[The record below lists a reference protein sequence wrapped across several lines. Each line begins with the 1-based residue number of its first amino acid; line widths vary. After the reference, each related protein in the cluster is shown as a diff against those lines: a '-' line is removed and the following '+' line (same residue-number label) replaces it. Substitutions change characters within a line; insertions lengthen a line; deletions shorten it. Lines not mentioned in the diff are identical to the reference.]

1 MSRNLNV
8 AVVEALEVRSM
19 MSASPLTISE
29 AAYAGGTQLRII
41 GTAGDDQI
49 SVSLNNDGG
58 LTISNGDWNTTA
70 AGSYKSLLINAAAG
84 NDSVAIAADIT
95 LNAIIYGG
103 AGNDQINGGAGNDN
117 LYGGLGKNTLNGGA
131 GDDVLVTIGGGAN
144 DTLTGGAGNDR
155 FWLDDRNT
163 ETVVDA
169 SAQETAGGNVHKVA
183 SFSSGSTTSEG

>member
-1 MSRNLNV
+1 MSRTLQN

-29 AAYAGGTQLRII
+29 ASYAGGTQLRII

-49 SVSLNNDGG
+49 TVSLNDNG

-70 AGSYKSLLINAAAG
+70 AGNYKSLLINAAAG
-84 NDSVAIAADIT
+84 NDSVAVAADVT
-95 LNAIIYGG
+95 VNAIIYGG
-103 AGNDQINGGAGNDN
+103 AGNDQLTGGAGNDN

-155 FWLDDRNT
+155 FWLDDRN
-163 ETVVDA
+163 
-169 SAQETAGGNVHKVA
+169 
-183 SFSSGSTTSEG
+183 